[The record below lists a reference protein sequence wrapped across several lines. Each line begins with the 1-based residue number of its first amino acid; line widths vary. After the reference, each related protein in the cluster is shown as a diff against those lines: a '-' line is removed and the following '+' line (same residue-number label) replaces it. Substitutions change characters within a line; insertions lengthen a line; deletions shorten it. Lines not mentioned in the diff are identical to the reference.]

1 MVPVLLDQTLH
12 LACWPVVREVKGAA
26 EIVETGGMDKDK
38 LQHHRALH
46 LLCRAVLPL

>member
-1 MVPVLLDQTLH
+1 MEG
-12 LACWPVVREVKGAA
+12 EVKGVAA
-26 EIVETGGMDKDK
+26 MLEMVETGGMDKDK